1 MTKQQAAATQRPRAR
16 RRTAQQRRRI
26 ILESAQA
33 VFAASTYARV
43 GTADL
48 AKAAGI
54 TEPALY
60 RYFSSKKD
68 LFISTVRATGARL
81 MEIWERTASDVVDP
95 LDVIRA
101 ISLGY
106 YDHIRSRSPV
116 MKLLFQAVS
125 EADDD
130 DIRRTLHDNFASLI
144 SFLKDNIEE
153 GKRRGLIRQDVDATV
168 AAWQFMGTGLAMDLI
183 HLLDFEDEIDR
194 DSVEHW
200 GMLYLESIREKAD
213 ESNQPEGRS
222 SAGGAVPLWE
232 SPRQG
237 VPSWGGDPVSPMQED
252 PPDPLGGD

>member
-1 MTKQQAAATQRPRAR
+1 MTTQRTKAPERPRAR
-16 RRTAQQRRRI
+16 RRTAQQRKRI

-33 VFAASTYARV
+33 VFAASNYAHV

-60 RYFSSKKD
+60 RYFSSKKE
-68 LFISTVRATGARL
+68 LFISTLKATSTRL
-81 MEIWERTASDVVDP
+81 MNIWERIASEVVDP

-101 ISLGY
+101 VGLGY

-125 EADDD
+125 EADDEE
-130 DIRRTLHDNFASLI
+130 IRQTLHDNFASFI
-144 SFLKDNIEE
+144 RFLKENIEE
-153 GKRRGLIRQDVDATV
+153 GKRRGVIRQDVDSTV
-168 AAWQFMGTGLAMDLI
+168 AAWQFMATGLAMDLI
-183 HLLDFEDEIDR
+183 HLLDFEDDIDR
-194 DSVEHW
+194 RAVEDW
-200 GMLYLESIREKAD
+200 GRLYLESIREKAD
-213 ESNQPEGRS
+213 ERNQSEGRP

-237 VPSWGGDPVSPMQED
+237 LP
-252 PPDPLGGD
+252 